1 MNDRLWKNF
10 ENTGTVAAYLAYR
23 GISVQKES
31 KGNGEDSS
39 NGNRSGSLT
48 GGGI

>member
-10 ENTGTVAAYLAYR
+10 ENTGSVAAYLAYR
-23 GISVQKES
+23 GISARKES

-39 NGNRSGSLT
+39 NGDRP
-48 GGGI
+48 GGLPGGRV